1 MTDYEDTLPITWNT
15 RQRASSKQEAVEALA
30 HLWVDAPEIF
40 NPHTC
45 DTTSAST
52 LMDTAR
58 LYAKEWSIP
67 FSPTLLKAI
76 SAQVLSDE
84 DSWEASE
91 S

>member
-1 MTDYEDTLPITWNT
+1 MIECEDTLPISWHT
-15 RQRASSKQEAVEALA
+15 RERASNKQEAIEALA
-30 HLWVDAPEIF
+30 HIWVDAPEIF

-45 DTTSAST
+45 DTTSSRA
-52 LMDTAR
+52 LMDAAR